1 MRCNDMQQVMILID
15 QLITSHHTHQPPT
28 HTFLVSPLH
37 PPLIIII
44 NTKNYY
50 RRGKAWKNPTG
61 PRCALYPVLPS
72 YSSLSPAR
80 PLLHQFQQGK
90 KEKKEKSKQD
100 QSRGT
105 RVPSGRGSPLSPVEG
120 WRWRLGG
127 AAHGRFLPY
136 SASGTGVLRWLHHR
150 KGKKGRKEERK
161 NAR

>member
-90 KEKKEKSKQD
+90 KEKKEKANK
-100 QSRGT
+100 T
-105 RVPSGRGSPLSPVEG
+105 SPVG
-120 WRWRLGG
+120 PGCHPAVALPCPRWRDGDGDWLGQPMDDSCRIRPVG
-127 AAHGRFLPY
+127 LG
-136 SASGTGVLRWLHHR
+136 S
-150 KGKKGRKEERK
+150 
-161 NAR
+161 